1 MDNFEIK
8 VKTEDMVRIADDF
21 KTKVN
26 TMQTAVNDTEELLKA
41 TSSYWIGDG
50 GNKKRK
56 DFAERKKEAE
66 EVIRRLTEYPGDL
79 LKMAGIYVT
88 AENENAERPA
98 ELPTDIIA

>member
-41 TSSYWIGDG
+41 TSY
-50 GNKKRK
+50 NYN
-56 DFAERKKEAE
+56 KEAE